1 MNELVPL
8 LGRFLSAAKELSIPV
23 VVGGGFALAT
33 WGRSRP
39 ADAIEAI
46 VDLREAQVPGFV
58 ASLRS
63 RNLSVTQEEVIGAL
77 KGKVHFSI
85 ADGESQYH
93 VLARAPYSQHD
104 KNTLESRVYTE
115 YQGAPLPVSGLEDT
129 VANRVRLG
137 GEQDLEDAMLILVR
151 NWDNIDWPRLEALC
165 AAYGKQM
172 ELKAVQ
178 RRASRTLHPKKPAHQ
193 HHRHR

>member
-33 WGRSRP
+33 WGRSRTV
-39 ADAIEAI
+39 DAIDAI
-46 VDLREAQVPGFV
+46 VDLREEQVPGFI

-63 RNLSVTQEEVIGAL
+63 RNLSVTEEEVKGAL
-77 KGKVHFSI
+77 KGKVHFLI
-85 ADGESQYH
+85 ADKESQYH
-93 VLARAPYSQHD
+93 VHARGTYSQHE
-104 KNTLESRVYTE
+104 KNTLASRVYTE
-115 YQGAPLPVSGLEDT
+115 FQGAPLPVSGLEDT
-129 VANRVRLG
+129 VANVVRLG
-137 GEQDLEDAMLILVR
+137 GEQGLEDALLILVR
-151 NWDNIDWPRLEALC
+151 NWENIDWPRLEALC
-165 AAYGKQM
+165 AAYGNQM

-178 RRASRTLHPKKPAHQ
+178 RKASRTLHPKKPAHL